1 MTNLAKLKII
11 KHPNEKIF
19 KKIFSRKLQTSNSQD
34 YKKNNN
40 LVINNNF
47 KIIQIKNEKFI
58 QNKKKE

>member
-1 MTNLAKLKII
+1 MRKFLKKFFQENYRHQVAKI
-11 KHPNEKIF
+11 
-19 KKIFSRKLQTSNSQD
+19 T
-34 YKKNNN
+34 KKNNN